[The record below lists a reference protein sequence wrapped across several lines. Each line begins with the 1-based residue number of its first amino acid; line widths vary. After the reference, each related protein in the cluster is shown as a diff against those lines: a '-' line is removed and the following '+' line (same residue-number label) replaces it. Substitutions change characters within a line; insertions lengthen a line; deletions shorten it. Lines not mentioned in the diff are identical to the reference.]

1 MSYASDWTVASALP
15 EWDRLIPAGVP
26 FPGVQPDDQ
35 TAVLVRSADGTGPKA
50 LADALRGA
58 VGRHLTV
65 QVGGQEAFKAA
76 RGRPFG

>member
-1 MSYASDWTVASALP
+1 M
-15 EWDRLIPAGVP
+15 
-26 FPGVQPDDQ
+26 QPDDQ